1 MNRKN
6 IAKIIFILSSVVY
19 GVLKTV
25 LLFELY
31 WILLKQNTEI
41 FAIYMQSPIVSL
53 LPRIRMDFSSF
64 GEHNKCNIIE
74 NGMMQFN

>member
-41 FAIYMQSPIVSL
+41 FAIYMLKSH
-53 LPRIRMDFSSF
+53 SF
-64 GEHNKCNIIE
+64 ATISNL
-74 NGMMQFN
+74 NGFQFIKRAAQMHYN